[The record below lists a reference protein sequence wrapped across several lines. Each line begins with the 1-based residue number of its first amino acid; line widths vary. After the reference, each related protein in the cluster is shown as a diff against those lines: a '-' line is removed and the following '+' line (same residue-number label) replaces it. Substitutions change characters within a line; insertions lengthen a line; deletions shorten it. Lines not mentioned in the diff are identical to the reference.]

1 MEWWAHS
8 FGLGSLAALACG
20 AVLIAV
26 EFIAPYAFL
35 NDYPADI
42 RERAPKPTPMQRRT
56 GNIGGLVFVLT
67 LFAGV
72 SSVVWAWGATHPDAG
87 FVELALMAL
96 VVFVLFAIFDIV
108 VIDWLIICTVRPRRL
123 VYPGTEHCAGWR
135 DYRFHVEEQL
145 RPRAV
150 LVLMG
155 ASSLIGLLVWGLT

>member
-8 FGLGSLAALACG
+8 FGWGSLAALACG

-108 VIDWLIICTVRPRRL
+108 VIDWLTFALCGRAALSTPAPNTAR
-123 VYPGTEHCAGWR
+123 AGATT
-135 DYRFHVEEQL
+135 DSTSKNNSA
-145 RPRAV
+145 RA
-150 LVLMG
+150 LC
-155 ASSLIGLLVWGLT
+155 SS